1 MTQIRFSRL
10 ASVAAALA
18 LLCPALNA
26 GGQDVRTR
34 YGAAADRIIAAALA
48 DSSGYDRLGEL
59 VDRFGPRF
67 SGTAELERAI
77 DWILL
82 EMSRDGLQNVRGE
95 RIMVPRWVR
104 GSESATL
111 VSPRRAELH
120 MLGLG
125 GSVGTPPAGITAP
138 VLVVKSFDELR
149 ERAALA
155 RGKIVLFNVPFTT
168 YGETV
173 QYRSNGAIEAARVG
187 AVGVLIG
194 SVASASLQT
203 PHTGA
208 MRYDT
213 VGRRIPAAAL
223 SVEDAAMLARMYDR
237 GERVAVTL
245 RMSARS
251 LPDVPSRNVVAEFV
265 GREKPD
271 EVVVVGGHS
280 DSWDVGQGA
289 VDDAGGSVAAWE
301 AVRLLQRLGLRPRRT
316 IRVVLWTNE
325 ENGLRGATG
334 YRDQYAAALDRHV
347 LAIESDGGVFA
358 PQGFSV
364 AGGEATVAVVAEIAA
379 LLQGIGATNVR
390 RGGAGA
396 DVGPLVE
403 RGVPAAGL
411 VVDGAEYFWYH
422 HSAADMFDKID
433 AAEFVQ
439 CVAALAVLAYVAAE
453 MPEPLPRGTPAN

>member
-1 MTQIRFSRL
+1 MMSLVCAT
-10 ASVAAALA
+10 ASTAAT
-18 LLCPALNA
+18 
-26 GGQDVRTR
+26 QDVATR
-34 YGAAADRIIAAALA
+34 YGPAADRIIAAALA
-48 DSSGYDRLGEL
+48 DSSGYQRLGEL

-67 SGTAELERAI
+67 SGTPELERAI

-82 EMSRDGLQNVRGE
+82 EMSRDGLQNIRGE
-95 RIMVPRWVR
+95 RVMVPRWVR

-111 VSPRRAELH
+111 VSPRRAPLH

-138 VLVVKSFDELR
+138 VLVVRSFDELR
-149 ERAALA
+149 QRAALA
-155 RGKIVLFNVPFTT
+155 RGKIVLFDVPFTT

-173 QYRSNGAIEAARVG
+173 QYRSNGATEAARVG
-187 AVGVLIG
+187 AVGVLIR

-213 VGRRIPAAAL
+213 TVRRIPAAAL
-223 SVEDAAMLARMYDR
+223 SVEDAVMLGRMYDR
-237 GERVAVTL
+237 GERVAVNL
-245 RMSARS
+245 RMNARTFA
-251 LPDVPSRNVVAEFV
+251 DAPSRNVVAELV
-265 GREKPD
+265 GREKP
-271 EVVVVGGHS
+271 EEIVVVGGHI

-325 ENGLRGATG
+325 ENGLRGATS
-334 YRDQYAAALDRHV
+334 YRDRHAAALDRHV

-364 AGGEATVAVVAEIAA
+364 AGSDATVAAVTEIAA
-379 LLQGIGATNVR
+379 LLQRIGASTVR

-396 DVGPLVE
+396 DVGPLVQ
-403 RGVPAAGL
+403 RGVPGAGL
-411 VVDGAEYFWYH
+411 LVDGTEYFWYH

-433 AAEFVQ
+433 AAEFTQ

-453 MPEPLPRGTPAN
+453 MPEPIPRGAATN